1 MKDEGP
7 KIKMGCRFL
16 AQEKWASVEERRKT
30 SGGDLG

>member
-1 MKDEGP
+1 MKEEEA
-7 KIKMGCRFL
+7 KIRLGHRFL